1 MASASGGVA
10 SLTPGYRLRPFQG
23 LRTHFIPQGYQ
34 LVAGGNRSAT
44 TFGFDLS
51 DFIPQGYQLVAGGK
65 RSATTFGFD
74 LSDFIPKGYQLVA
87 GGKRSAT
94 TGKQFLPADASRR
107 DASNDLAGTSLRQ
120 KLWIKLNARLLQ

>member
-1 MASASGGVA
+1 LASASGGVA

-34 LVAGGNRSAT
+34 LVAGGN
-44 TFGFDLS
+44 
-51 DFIPQGYQLVAGGK
+51 